1 MSLFVDLNTLGIMEL
16 AKLNFADCVNLK
28 RLNNTSVSVCNQ
40 SNSLKVKICC
50 PRGLERFK
58 FNTVLNI
65 FITSIIY
72 NNEIY

>member
-40 SNSLKVKICC
+40 SNSL
-50 PRGLERFK
+50 
-58 FNTVLNI
+58 
-65 FITSIIY
+65 
-72 NNEIY
+72 